1 MKLLKRNLQTIYYK
15 LYEGVDNVV
24 DDEGFETGEKEL
36 TYSQIYSVKAN
47 VSEATGSVAH
57 EQFGLLDDYDK
68 VVLLEDV
75 SLPITE
81 ETIFSL
87 DFSSENS
94 EDITFDYRV
103 KRISKSLNVLSIAL
117 KKVC

>member
-15 LYEGVDNVV
+15 LYEGVSEIT
-24 DDEGFETGEKEL
+24 DDDGFETGEKEL
-36 TYSQIYSVKAN
+36 TYSQIFSIKAN
-47 VSEATGSVAH
+47 VNKTTGSVAH
-57 EQFGLLDDYDK
+57 EQFGLVDDYDK
-68 VVLLEDV
+68 VVLIDDV

-87 DFSSENS
+87 DSSSENS
-94 EDITFDYRV
+94 EDITFNYRV

>member
-15 LYEGVDNVV
+15 LYEGITDIV
-24 DDEGFETGEKEL
+24 DDEGYETGEKEL
-36 TYSQIYSVKAN
+36 TYSSVYSVKAN

-57 EQFGLLDDYDK
+57 EQFGLVEDYDK
-68 VVLLEDV
+68 VVVLEDV

-87 DFSSENS
+87 DFTSENS
-94 EDITFDYRV
+94 EDMTFNYRV